1 MTIIESVRDYISKLN
16 CIKTFDSILNV
27 NFLNSEE
34 DSFSIEEIPT
44 EIIIKKYADG
54 SSVRKFDFIFC
65 SREPYGVEVIQNI
78 ENSKFYE
85 LLTNEIEENN
95 DKEELPELGEG
106 YESLS
111 IEVTSSS
118 YLATVNEDTAMYQ
131 INLRL
136 RYIKQKRSD
145 F

>member
-27 NFLNSEE
+27 NFLNSDE

-44 EIIIKKYADG
+44 EIIIKKYTDG

-85 LLTNEIEENN
+85 LLTNEIEEKN
-95 DKEELPELGEG
+95 DKEELPELDEG
-106 YESLS
+106 YEPLS

-118 YLATVNEDTAMYQ
+118 YLATVNDDTAMYQ

-136 RYIKQKRSD
+136 KYIKK
-145 F
+145 